1 MSYES
6 IQSSGNSDNNSS
18 NNNNSNNNDS
28 HIIQCGA
35 YGYLHDYIPI
45 DEGTTSVTIRTS
57 YDCEV
62 SDIYAYSAGT
72 LPSSV
77 MMILI
82 FSYFPH
88 TQMMRYFSL
97 AVYWQTMA
105 ANRDLMFRLHICVTS
120 FLLNL

>member
-1 MSYES
+1 MYGVYILWGSETGNYTLSYES

-57 YDCEV
+57 Y
-62 SDIYAYSAGT
+62 
-72 LPSSV
+72 
-77 MMILI
+77 
-82 FSYFPH
+82 FPH